1 MARQRS
7 EETHTFH
14 RLITHSLPRRGRMSI
29 PLRCSKLQPK
39 TASDLQLGL
48 SPDKTR
54 GLSLKGPSLVGQ
66 FLPLNPK
73 AEKQSLIITL
83 FLFIKLFPPHLPL
96 SQSSIFPHKVLT
108 KQFLVPLERITLQEN
123 TTLLSRRASHTA
135 ICQGSIFH
143 SRQASKPGTN
153 LPVAPQFTWL
163 PSPNLCLE
171 LTHPPLCSLKT
182 EKQQCRQLLTPS
194 SKPAPCL
201 MCLPHHIP
209 LLMVRTIST
218 K

>member
-7 EETHTFH
+7 EETRTFH

-73 AEKQSLIITL
+73 AEKQLLIITL

-96 SQSSIFPHKVLT
+96 S
-108 KQFLVPLERITLQEN
+108 
-123 TTLLSRRASHTA
+123 
-135 ICQGSIFH
+135 
-143 SRQASKPGTN
+143 
-153 LPVAPQFTWL
+153 
-163 PSPNLCLE
+163 
-171 LTHPPLCSLKT
+171 
-182 EKQQCRQLLTPS
+182 
-194 SKPAPCL
+194 
-201 MCLPHHIP
+201 
-209 LLMVRTIST
+209 
-218 K
+218 